1 MPPVPCVSSL
11 HFAHVAVPKSE
22 HMLLLFGRHGH
33 VMPFD
38 CSQGTGELRKQ
49 PVFWTENRND
59 DQKPPFPP
67 VSRVLRDSVGHLLTV
82 FEKRGILGGIARFL
96 V

>member
-1 MPPVPCVSSL
+1 MPPVPGVSSL
-11 HFAHVAVPKSE
+11 HSAHVAVPKSE

-38 CSQGTGELRKQ
+38 CSQGAGELRKQ

-59 DQKPPFPP
+59 DQNPRFRPFR
-67 VSRVLRDSVGHLLTV
+67 VSSA
-82 FEKRGILGGIARFL
+82 ILWDIPAPIVSERQG
-96 V
+96 